1 MLRILLIDDNPDDR
15 ILATRELHAEFSEV
29 EVTSIIDA
37 KELDKALDICSFDLI
52 ITDYQLRWTDG
63 LTVVNAIKAKY
74 PDMPVIM
81 FTDSGSEEVAV
92 EGMKSGLSDYVL
104 KGRPIRRLAIAV
116 RETLEKQRIRQ
127 EYAATLEQLHES
139 EDRFRLA
146 LDSAQLGSWDWNMLT
161 NEVLWCENHERLFG
175 LPPGSFLGTYEEFI
189 ACVHPEDR
197 ELIAQSITR
206 ALETKTDYNQEHR
219 VIWADGSIHWI
230 AGKGKFFYDKAG
242 KPTRMSGVVLDISE
256 RKQRELEL
264 EQENRMKDE
273 FLAIV
278 SHELRTPLNA
288 ILGWTQLLRTRDF
301 DEETKNRSLEIIA
314 RNANQQNQLI
324 NDILDTSR
332 LMRGKMQLEKS
343 PVDLA
348 NVIENTLNTV
358 ELTAQAKSIKLISIL
373 NGSVGQVM
381 GDQNRL
387 QQIVWNLLSNAI
399 KFTPPEGTI
408 EIRLSQ
414 VEGKG
419 IRRQGGQGEDTS
431 VRGWR
436 SSERVRGQGGQ
447 GEDTSVRGWRSS
459 ERVRGQGGQTGI
471 SPLSSPSPPSPSPP
485 SPSPH
490 AQITVSDTGEG
501 ITSDFLPYIFE
512 RFRQADSK
520 FSHSRNGLGLGLAIV
535 RQLVEL
541 HGGTVTA
548 ESKGKGQGTTFT
560 VLLPLATVEPQF
572 NNAPTNKDEVSFNA
586 TQLLNGVQVLAVD
599 DDDDTLELLSMILEE
614 EGAKVTA
621 VSSVKKALQVLE
633 TLKPDILISDIG
645 MPDADGYDLI
655 RQIRL
660 NETLNGEMLRAIAL
674 TAYGRNEDE
683 KWALAAGFQI
693 YLAKPVE
700 PINLVEAIAN
710 LTARGIKMGNG

>member
-15 ILATRELHAEFSEV
+15 ILATRELQHEFPEV

-37 KELDKALDICSFDLI
+37 KGLDEALKICSFDLI

-63 LTVVNAIKAKY
+63 LTVVNAVKAKY

-92 EGMKSGLSDYVL
+92 QGMKSGLSDYVL

-116 RETLEKQRIRQ
+116 RESLEKQRIRQ
-127 EYAATLEQLHES
+127 EYAVALEQLQLS
-139 EDRFRLA
+139 EERFRLA
-146 LDSAQLGSWDWNMLT
+146 LDSAKLGSWDWNMLT
-161 NEVLWCENHERLFG
+161 NEIVWSENHELLFG
-175 LPPGSFLGTYEEFI
+175 LAPGSFLGTYEGFI
-189 ACVHPEDR
+189 ACVHPDDR

-206 ALETKTDYNQEHR
+206 ALETKADYNQEHR

-230 AGKGKFFYDKAG
+230 AGRGNFFYDKAG
-242 KPTRMSGVVLDISE
+242 KPTRMIGVVLDISD

-301 DEETKNRSLEIIA
+301 DEAARNRSLEIIA

-343 PVDLA
+343 PIDLV
-348 NVIENTLNTV
+348 NVIQNTLNTV

-373 NGSVGQVM
+373 NGSVGQIM

-399 KFTPPEGTI
+399 KFTPPGGRI

-414 VEGKG
+414 IQDRGQGDKET
-419 IRRQGGQGEDTS
+419 RRQGDNGEFA
-431 VRGWR
+431 
-436 SSERVRGQGGQ
+436 SS
-447 GEDTSVRGWRSS
+447 SS
-459 ERVRGQGGQTGI
+459 
-471 SPLSSPSPPSPSPP
+471 SSPSSPLLPSSSPY
-485 SPSPH
+485 
-490 AQITVSDTGEG
+490 ACITVSDTGEG
-501 ITSDFLPYIFE
+501 ITSEFLPYVFE

-548 ESKGKGQGTTFT
+548 ESKGKGQGATFR

-572 NNAPTNKDEVSFNA
+572 NNSPTNFDEVSKYA
-586 TQLLNGVQVLAVD
+586 TQLLNGLQVLTVD

-614 EGAKVTA
+614 EGAEVTA

-660 NETLNGEMLRAIAL
+660 NETLKGDMLPAIAL
-674 TAYGRNEDE
+674 TAYGRSEDQ
-683 KWALAAGFQI
+683 KWALAAGFQL

-700 PINLVEAIAN
+700 PMILVEAIAN
-710 LTARGIKMGNG
+710 LTAHSIKIANGEPAQSSPKGRG

>member
-1 MLRILLIDDNPDDR
+1 MLRILLIDDNLCDR
-15 ILATRELHAEFSEV
+15 ILVTRELQHEFSEV
-29 EVTSIIDA
+29 EVSSIIDP
-37 KELDKALDICSFDLI
+37 KELDKALDICNYDLI

-63 LTVVNAIKAKY
+63 LTVVNAVKAKY

-92 EGMKSGLSDYVL
+92 AGMKSGLSDYVL

-116 RETLEKQRIRQ
+116 RESLEKQRIRQ

-139 EDRFRLA
+139 EERFRLA
-146 LDSAQLGSWDWNMLT
+146 LDAAKLGSWDWNMLT

-175 LPPGSFLGTYEEFI
+175 LPPGSFLGTYEGFI

-230 AGKGKFFYDKAG
+230 VAKGNFFDDKAG
-242 KPTRMSGVVLDISE
+242 KPTRMSGVVLDISD
-256 RKQRELEL
+256 RKQRELKL

-301 DEETKNRSLEIIA
+301 DEETRTRSLEIIA

-332 LMRGKMQLEKS
+332 LMRGQMQLEKS

-348 NVIENTLNTV
+348 NVISNTLNTV
-358 ELTAQAKSIKLISIL
+358 ELTAQAKSLKLISIF

-381 GDQNRL
+381 GDENRL

-399 KFTPPEGTI
+399 KFTPPGGRI

-414 VEGKG
+414 VEDKELLAGG
-419 IRRQGGQGEDTS
+419 REQGAISGAISGAGG
-431 VRGWR
+431 VRITN
-436 SSERVRGQGGQ
+436 SQLPITHSQLPITNAQ
-447 GEDTSVRGWRSS
+447 C
-459 ERVRGQGGQTGI
+459 
-471 SPLSSPSPPSPSPP
+471 PMPN
-485 SPSPH
+485 

-548 ESKGKGQGTTFT
+548 ESKGKGQGATFT
-560 VLLPLATVEPQF
+560 VRLPLATVEPQL

-586 TQLLNGVQVLAVD
+586 TQLLGGLQVLAVD

-660 NETLNGEMLRAIAL
+660 NETLNGEMLPAIAL

-683 KWALAAGFQI
+683 KWALAAGFQL

-710 LTARGIKMGNG
+710 LTAHGIKIGNGEWGMGNG

>member
-37 KELDKALDICSFDLI
+37 KGLDEALEICNFDLI

-63 LTVVNAIKAKY
+63 LTVVNAVKAKY

-92 EGMKSGLSDYVL
+92 KGMKSGLSDYVL

-116 RETLEKQRIRQ
+116 RESLEKQRIRQ
-127 EYAATLEQLHES
+127 EYAAALEQLQLS
-139 EDRFRLA
+139 EERFRLA
-146 LDSAQLGSWDWNMLT
+146 LDSAKLGSWDWNMLT
-161 NEVLWCENHERLFG
+161 NEIVWSENHELLFG
-175 LPPGSFLGTYEEFI
+175 LAPGSFLGTYEAFI
-189 ACVHPEDR
+189 ACVHPDDR
-197 ELIAQSITR
+197 ELIAESITR

-230 AGKGKFFYDKAG
+230 AGRGKFFYDKSG

-358 ELTAQAKSIKLISIL
+358 ELTAQAKSLKLISIL

-387 QQIVWNLLSNAI
+387 QQIVWNLLYNAI

-414 VEGKG
+414 VEDKG
-419 IRRQGGQGEDTS
+419 INRQGDKQT
-431 VRGWR
+431 
-436 SSERVRGQGGQ
+436 RGQTDKGTILSPPT
-447 GEDTSVRGWRSS
+447 GEPVASNASTPARRW
-459 ERVRGQGGQTGI
+459 THHPPL
-471 SPLSSPSPPSPSPP
+471 SPLPPTPLGGDACAPPLPLPLSPSLY
-485 SPSPH
+485 
-490 AQITVSDTGEG
+490 ACITVSDTGEG

-548 ESKGKGQGTTFT
+548 ESKGKGQGATFT

-572 NNAPTNKDEVSFNA
+572 NNAPTNFDEVSSNA
-586 TQLLNGVQVLAVD
+586 TQLLSGLQVLAVD

-614 EGAKVTA
+614 EGAQVTA
-621 VSSVKKALQVLE
+621 VSSVNQALQVLE

-660 NETLNGEMLRAIAL
+660 NETLNGEMLPAIAL
-674 TAYGRNEDE
+674 TAYGRSEDE
-683 KWALAAGFQI
+683 KWALTAGFQL

-700 PINLVEAIAN
+700 PMILVEAIAN
-710 LTARGIKMGNG
+710 LTANGVKMGNG

>member
-37 KELDKALDICSFDLI
+37 KELDKALEICSFDLI

-92 EGMKSGLSDYVL
+92 EGMKSGLNDYVL

-127 EYAATLEQLHES
+127 EYAAALEQLHES

-146 LDSAQLGSWDWNMLT
+146 LDSAKLGSWDWDMLT
-161 NEVLWCENHERLFG
+161 NEVLWCENHELLFG
-175 LPPGSFLGTYEEFI
+175 LPPGSFLGTYEGFI

-256 RKQRELEL
+256 QQAALRERKQRELEL

-301 DEETKNRSLEIIA
+301 DEETRNRSLEIIA

-332 LMRGKMQLEKS
+332 LMRGQMQLEKS

-348 NVIENTLNTV
+348 NVISNTLNTV
-358 ELTAQAKSIKLISIL
+358 ELTAEAKSIKLISIL
-373 NGSVGQVM
+373 NGSVGQIM
-381 GDQNRL
+381 GDENRL

-399 KFTPPEGTI
+399 KFTPPGGRI

-414 VEGKG
+414 VEDKG
-419 IRRQGGQGEDTS
+419 LLAGGAGGAIS
-431 VRGWR
+431 GAGGAISGAGGAGGVRITN
-436 SSERVRGQGGQ
+436 SQLPITHSQLPITNAQ
-447 GEDTSVRGWRSS
+447 CPMPNA
-459 ERVRGQGGQTGI
+459 QC
-471 SPLSSPSPPSPSPP
+471 PM
-485 SPSPH
+485 PH

-501 ITSDFLPYIFE
+501 ITSDFLPYVFE

-560 VLLPLATVEPQF
+560 VLLPLATVAPQF
-572 NNAPTNKDEVSFNA
+572 NKAPTNFDEVSSNA
-586 TQLLNGVQVLAVD
+586 IQLLGGVQVLAVD

-614 EGAKVTA
+614 EGAEVTA

-655 RQIRL
+655 RQVRL
-660 NETLNGEMLRAIAL
+660 NETLNGEMLPAIAL

-700 PINLVEAIAN
+700 PMILVEAIAN

>member
-1 MLRILLIDDNPDDR
+1 MAVSTGLQ
-15 ILATRELHAEFSEV
+15 AQV
-29 EVTSIIDA
+29 
-37 KELDKALDICSFDLI
+37 SF
-52 ITDYQLRWTDG
+52 
-63 LTVVNAIKAKY
+63 
-74 PDMPVIM
+74 
-81 FTDSGSEEVAV
+81 FT
-92 EGMKSGLSDYVL
+92 
-104 KGRPIRRLAIAV
+104 
-116 RETLEKQRIRQ
+116 T
-127 EYAATLEQLHES
+127 
-139 EDRFRLA
+139 
-146 LDSAQLGSWDWNMLT
+146 
-161 NEVLWCENHERLFG
+161 
-175 LPPGSFLGTYEEFI
+175 
-189 ACVHPEDR
+189 
-197 ELIAQSITR
+197 
-206 ALETKTDYNQEHR
+206 
-219 VIWADGSIHWI
+219 
-230 AGKGKFFYDKAG
+230 KAG
-242 KPTRMSGVVLDISE
+242 KPTRMSGVVLDISD

-301 DEETKNRSLEIIA
+301 DEAARNRSLEIIA

-343 PVDLA
+343 PIDLV
-348 NVIENTLNTV
+348 NVIQNTLNTV

-373 NGSVGQVM
+373 NGSVGQIM

-399 KFTPPEGTI
+399 KFTPPGGRI

-414 VEGKG
+414 IEHK
-419 IRRQGGQGEDTS
+419 GQGDKGEFA
-431 VRGWR
+431 
-436 SSERVRGQGGQ
+436 SS
-447 GEDTSVRGWRSS
+447 SS
-459 ERVRGQGGQTGI
+459 
-471 SPLSSPSPPSPSPP
+471 SSSSSPSPPLPLAPNPTSWEPQSPP
-485 SPSPH
+485 SSSPY
-490 AQITVSDTGEG
+490 ACITVSDTGEG
-501 ITSDFLPYIFE
+501 ITSEFLPYVFE

-548 ESKGKGQGTTFT
+548 ESKGKGQGATFT

-572 NNAPTNKDEVSFNA
+572 NNSPTNIDEVSKYA
-586 TQLLNGVQVLAVD
+586 TQLLNGLQVLTVD

-614 EGAKVTA
+614 EGAEVTA

-660 NETLNGEMLRAIAL
+660 NETLKGEMLPAIAL
-674 TAYGRNEDE
+674 TAYGRSEDE
-683 KWALAAGFQI
+683 KWALAAGFQL

-700 PINLVEAIAN
+700 PMILVEAIAN
-710 LTARGIKMGNG
+710 LTAHSIKIANGEPAQSSPKGRG

>member
-15 ILATRELHAEFSEV
+15 ILATRELQHEFSEV
-29 EVTSIIDA
+29 EVTSIMNA
-37 KELDKALDICSFDLI
+37 NGLDKALEVCIFDLI
-52 ITDYQLRWTDG
+52 ITDYQLGWTDG
-63 LTVVNAIKAKY
+63 LTVLNAVKAKY

-81 FTDSGSEEVAV
+81 FSDSGSEEVAV
-92 EGMKSGLSDYVL
+92 AGMKSGLSDYVL
-104 KGRPIRRLAIAV
+104 KGRPIKRLAIAV
-116 RETLEKQRIRQ
+116 RESLEKQRIRQ
-127 EYAATLEQLHES
+127 EYALTLEQLQLS
-139 EDRFRLA
+139 EERFRLA
-146 LDSAQLGSWDWNMLT
+146 LESAKLGSWDWNMLT
-161 NEVLWCENHERLFG
+161 NEIVWSKNHELLFG
-175 LPPGSFLGTYEEFI
+175 LPPGSFLGTYEGFI

-230 AGKGKFFYDKAG
+230 AGRGKFFYDKVG

-288 ILGWTQLLRTRDF
+288 ILGWTQLLRTRHF
-301 DEETKNRSLEIIA
+301 DEAARNRSLEIIA

-343 PVDLA
+343 PIDLA

-399 KFTPPEGTI
+399 KFTPPGGRI

-414 VEGKG
+414 VEDK
-419 IRRQGGQGEDTS
+419 GQGAGGVGDSLETP
-431 VRGWR
+431 WR
-436 SSERVRGQGGQ
+436 LLGDNSF
-447 GEDTSVRGWRSS
+447 
-459 ERVRGQGGQTGI
+459 
-471 SPLSSPSPPSPSPP
+471 SPSPTLPLPP
-485 SPSPH
+485 Y
-490 AQITVSDTGEG
+490 ACIAVSDTGEG
-501 ITSDFLPYIFE
+501 ITSEFLPYVFE

-520 FSHSRNGLGLGLAIV
+520 FSHSRNGLGLGLAIA

-548 ESKGKGQGTTFT
+548 ESKGKGQGATFT
-560 VLLPLATVEPQF
+560 VRLPLATVEAQL
-572 NNAPTNKDEVSFNA
+572 NNAPTNADEVSFNA
-586 TQLLNGVQVLAVD
+586 TQLLSGLQVLAVD

-614 EGAKVTA
+614 EGAEVTG

-655 RQIRL
+655 RQVRL
-660 NETLNGEMLRAIAL
+660 NETGKGEMLPAIAL
-674 TAYGRNEDE
+674 TAYGRSEDE
-683 KWALAAGFQI
+683 KWALAAGFQL

-700 PINLVEAIAN
+700 PMILVEAIAN
-710 LTARGIKMGNG
+710 LTAQSPKMFINRGKGESN